1 MGMPTEPIAFF
12 VPGVPQPKGS
22 AKWVRSKSTG
32 RPIAKTNEALQSWA
46 GAIAGAAQSAMAR
59 RDEGPAL
66 LTIPLHAELT
76 FNFNRPKSVSAKK
89 RPRHSVTPD
98 IDKLVRAALDGM
110 TGVVYRDDAQID
122 CVKARKVYTEEQA
135 GLAVVLAE
143 RLEQ

>member
-32 RPIAKTNEALQSWA
+32 RPIA
-46 GAIAGAAQSAMAR
+46 
-59 RDEGPAL
+59 
-66 LTIPLHAELT
+66 